1 MKPEELYE
9 NLKQLAERLEIKVS
23 EENLKRSGIKVKSG
37 FCKVRGNKLFIIDK
51 RLKAHKKVDM
61 LAEFLSSMPH
71 EEIYIVPAVRDLLGR
86 YSEITMKN
94 GKIRS
99 EGESSTLDVASHSD
113 DNN

>member
-9 NLKQLAERLEIKVS
+9 NMKQLAERLEITVS
-23 EENLKRSGIKVKSG
+23 EENLKISGIKVKSG
-37 FCKVRGNKLFIIDK
+37 FCMVRGNKLFIIDK
-51 RLKAHKKVDM
+51 RLKTHKKVDV

-86 YSEITMKN
+86 YSKIAMKKSKT
-94 GKIRS
+94 GL
-99 EGESSTLDVASHSD
+99 EGESLPSDEASYSD

>member
-9 NLKQLAERLEIKVS
+9 NLKQLAERLEITVS

-51 RLKAHKKVDM
+51 RLKTHKKVDI
-61 LAEFLSSMPH
+61 LAEFLGSLPH

-86 YSEITMKN
+86 YSKITIQNAETGSK
-94 GKIRS
+94 
-99 EGESSTLDVASHSD
+99 GESSPPDSALNPD

>member
-37 FCKVRGNKLFIIDK
+37 FCTVRGNKLFIIDK
-51 RLKAHKKVDM
+51 LLKTHKKVDV

-86 YSEITMKN
+86 YSKITIQN
-94 GKIRS
+94 DKIGS
-99 EGESSTLDVASHSD
+99 KGGSLPSDSASHSD

>member
-37 FCKVRGNKLFIIDK
+37 FCTVRGNKLFIIDK
-51 RLKAHKKVDM
+51 RLKAHKKVDV

-86 YSEITMKN
+86 YSKITMK
-94 GKIRS
+94 KAKTKS
-99 EGESSTLDVASHSD
+99 EGESLSSDEASHPD
-113 DNN
+113 DN

>member
-9 NLKQLAERLEIKVS
+9 NLKQLAERLDITVS
-23 EENLKRSGIKVKSG
+23 EENLKHSGIKVKSG
-37 FCKVRGNKLFIIDK
+37 FCKIRGNKLFIIDK
-51 RLKAHKKVDM
+51 RLKTHKKVDI

-86 YSEITMKN
+86 YS
-94 GKIRS
+94 KISIQNAKTGS
-99 EGESSTLDVASHSD
+99 EGESSPSDEASNSD

>member
-9 NLKQLAERLEIKVS
+9 NLKQLAERLEITVS
-23 EENLKRSGIKVKSG
+23 EQNLKSSGIKVKSG
-37 FCKVRGNKLFIIDK
+37 FCMVRGNKLFIIDK
-51 RLKAHKKVDM
+51 RLKTHKKVDV

-86 YSEITMKN
+86 YSKAAVQNAKTGSK
-94 GKIRS
+94 
-99 EGESSTLDVASHSD
+99 GESSPSDLGPHPD

>member
-9 NLKQLAERLEIKVS
+9 NLKQLAERLEITVS

-51 RLKAHKKVDM
+51 RLKTHKKVDM

-86 YSEITMKN
+86 YLKVSIQNDKT
-94 GKIRS
+94 GS
-99 EGESSTLDVASHSD
+99 EGESSPSDVASHLD

>member
-9 NLKQLAERLEIKVS
+9 NLKQLAERLEITVS

-37 FCKVRGNKLFIIDK
+37 FCKVKGNKLFIIDK
-51 RLKAHKKVDM
+51 RLKTHKKVDI
-61 LAEFLSSMPH
+61 LAEFISSMPH

-86 YSEITMKN
+86 YSKITMQNAETGSK
-94 GKIRS
+94 R
-99 EGESSTLDVASHSD
+99 ESLPSDSASYPN